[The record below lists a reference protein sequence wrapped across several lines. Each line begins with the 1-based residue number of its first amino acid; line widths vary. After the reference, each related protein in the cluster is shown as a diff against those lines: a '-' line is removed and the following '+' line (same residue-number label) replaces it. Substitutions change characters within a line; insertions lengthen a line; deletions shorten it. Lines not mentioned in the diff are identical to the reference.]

1 MSADEGINP
10 FQETD
15 AMKDPREA
23 LKELQKTYDQL
34 KEAKEKKIPIQE
46 AMNIGEDEMFQ
57 MYSMGFL
64 AYETKHYIEAQFIF
78 SNLFML
84 NPRNERYAYSLASV
98 LKVQGNYAD
107 ALLMFGIAMALNQDS
122 ALYCYYAGECA
133 WMTGQAE
140 IAKKGMEECVKRSP
154 KDPDAKEFVKLA
166 EVMLENI
173 ANGAQPPK
181 HVPPAPTLVPDDMK
195 DDEPPKRDD
204 EPPTLPGG
212 GRRRMRV

>member
-1 MSADEGINP
+1 MSVNENDSP
-10 FQETD
+10 LFSETD
-15 AMKDPREA
+15 AMKDPRET
-23 LKELQKTYDQL
+23 LKEMQKTYEQL
-34 KEAKEKKIPIQE
+34 KEAAEKKIPIQE
-46 AMNIGEDEMFQ
+46 AMNIGDDEMFQ
-57 MYSMGFL
+57 MYSMGFF
-64 AYETKHYIEAQFIF
+64 AYEMKHYIEAQFIF

-140 IAKKGMEECVKRSP
+140 IAKKAMEECVKRSP
-154 KDPDAKEFVKLA
+154 KDPGAKDFVKLA

-181 HVPPAPTLVPDDMK
+181 EVPPAPIHIPDDMK
-195 DDEPPKRDD
+195 DEPPKRDN
-204 EPPTLPGG
+204 EPPMPGG